1 MDNTPIS
8 AVTLPNDNRQLYFHD
23 QTGALRR
30 AEYFSQ
36 AQLWQ
41 NSDARLPANARNNT
55 PIAITPGFDY
65 FPTGD
70 DFQKVNFFKS
80 KQNDVT
86 LFYINSTD
94 HLDCVIQF
102 TEPEPC
108 HIPYWPYTSLPA
120 NTSHISAM
128 LLEFENTELGLFL
141 AYQDSSQ
148 TLVVLLGFANKT
160 SLKWTWQQ
168 ETEKIISYL
177 NGDLEEG
184 VETTKTAAA
193 CRVLP
198 QSLLCRG
205 TELYLRY
212 DFVLTSISEFG
223 LDYGESEKLRLRL
236 YILITYS
243 IARAH

>member
-8 AVTLPNDNRQLYFHD
+8 AVILPNDNRHLYFEDH
-23 QTGALRR
+23 TGALRQ

-36 AQLWQ
+36 AQSWQ
-41 NSDARLPANARNNT
+41 TFDVRLPANARNNT
-55 PIAITPGFDY
+55 PIAITPGLDVLRNEKY
-65 FPTGD
+65 
-70 DFQKVNFFKS
+70 VYS
-80 KQNDVT
+80 LELKQNDVT

-94 HLDCVIQF
+94 HLDCVTQDI
-102 TEPEPC
+102 EPAPC
-108 HIPYWPYTSLPA
+108 QIPSWPYSSLPA

-141 AYQDSSQ
+141 AYPDSSQ

-168 ETEKIISYL
+168 ETEKFTSYL

-184 VETTKTAAA
+184 VETIKTAAA

-198 QSLLCRG
+198 QSLLCQQHNPRR
-205 TELYLRY
+205 LPRS
-212 DFVLTSISEFG
+212 SIPISSCQAS
-223 LDYGESEKLRLRL
+223 L
-236 YILITYS
+236 
-243 IARAH
+243 